1 MKLRNLFKMPPV
13 HHPSRSSIR
22 GHRTSKSRDQM
33 KAGSSKL
40 IVTSQPIHMV
50 STMSTHNAS
59 VHPAPGSF
67 EDLLDHIP
75 LPRWAI
81 YAIFGMGG
89 LIILLCCLCICIKC
103 CCKKKKRQ
111 KKDQQILFKGLDGKT
126 ATALVQP
133 DMEDVDYGSVKQ
145 YRGKLLY
152 SLEYN
157 ATLSELTV
165 GIKQAESLKA
175 MDLGRSSD
183 PYVKVYILPD
193 KAKIFETKVFKNT
206 LNPFFNEQ
214 FTFQL
219 SKPALQK
226 STAVMKVFDFNRF
239 TKHEIIGELRVQ
251 LCNIDQNHVIEEWQ
265 DLAKPA
271 KFEEENLGE
280 ICFSLC
286 YVPTSS
292 KLTVAIL
299 EAKDLKS
306 MDLGGSS
313 DPYVKVQLTLDKR
326 KWKKR
331 TTSIKK
337 KSLNPYFNESFTFDV
352 SLDQIQRVNLVIS
365 VWDHDAM
372 SRNDSMGKLFLGCD
386 STGNQLR
393 HWADMLSNPRRPVA
407 QWHNLLSAEQ
417 VNASLGLKKKI
428 PVPSKFKENN
438 LLKKHFK

>member
-1 MKLRNLFKMPPV
+1 MPAI
-13 HHPSRSSIR
+13 HHQRPLSWIPRA
-22 GHRTSKSRDQM
+22 SKSWAQM
-33 KAGSSKL
+33 KAGSPNL
-40 IVTSQPIHMV
+40 IVTNQPIHIIP
-50 STMSTHNAS
+50 TMFTHTNAS
-59 VHPAPGSF
+59 VNPAAGSF
-67 EDLLDHIP
+67 EDLLNHIP
-75 LPRWAI
+75 LPRWAS
-81 YAIFGMGG
+81 YTIFGTGS
-89 LIILLCCLCICIKC
+89 LIILLCCLCVCIKC
-103 CCKKKKRQ
+103 CCKRKKRQ
-111 KKDQQILFKGLDGKT
+111 QKDQQILLKGLDGKT

-133 DMEDVDYGSVKQ
+133 DMEDVDYGSTKQ

-165 GIKQAESLKA
+165 GIKQADSLKA

-183 PYVKVYILPD
+183 PYVKVYILPE
-193 KAKIFETKVFKNT
+193 KSKIFETKVFKNT

-219 SKPALQK
+219 SKSTLQK

-251 LCNIDQNHVIEEWQ
+251 LCNIDWNHIIEEWQ
-265 DLAKPA
+265 DLSKPT

-292 KLTVAIL
+292 KLTVTIL
-299 EAKDLKS
+299 EAKNLKS

-313 DPYVKVQLTLDKR
+313 DPYVKVQLALNKR

-331 TTSIKK
+331 TTSTKK
-337 KSLNPYFNESFTFDV
+337 KTLNPYFNESFMFDV

-372 SRNDSMGKLFLGCD
+372 SRNDTMGKVFLGCD

-407 QWHNLLSAEQ
+407 QWHSLLSAEQ
-417 VNASLGLKKKI
+417 VNSTLALKKKI
-428 PVPSKFKENN
+428 PVPSKFTENK
-438 LLKKHFK
+438 LKKHFK

>member
-1 MKLRNLFKMPPV
+1 MFRTKEAFSPQTTQLDYF
-13 HHPSRSSIR
+13 SIL
-22 GHRTSKSRDQM
+22 HS
-33 KAGSSKL
+33 A
-40 IVTSQPIHMV
+40 V
-50 STMSTHNAS
+50 
-59 VHPAPGSF
+59 
-67 EDLLDHIP
+67 
-75 LPRWAI
+75 PRWAI

-103 CCKKKKRQ
+103 CCKRKKRQ
-111 KKDQQILFKGLDGKT
+111 EKDQQILLKGLDGKT
-126 ATALVQP
+126 ATALVRR
-133 DMEDVDYGSVKQ
+133 VSCNTTV
-145 YRGKLLY
+145 
-152 SLEYN
+152 N
-157 ATLSELTV
+157 TVHVTLTV
-165 GIKQAESLKA
+165 GIKQAGSLKA

-206 LNPFFNEQ
+206 LNPFFNEHCEP
-214 FTFQL
+214 
-219 SKPALQK
+219 PAQIP
-226 STAVMKVFDFNRF
+226 SAVFDFNRF

-299 EAKDLKS
+299 EAKDLKN
-306 MDLGGSS
+306 
-313 DPYVKVQLTLDKR
+313 PYVKVQLTLDKR

-407 QWHNLLSAEQ
+407 QWHSLLLAEQ

-428 PVPSKFKENN
+428 PVPSKFKENK

>member
-1 MKLRNLFKMPPV
+1 MPTIHQPPRFSNLTPKA
-13 HHPSRSSIR
+13 SESW
-22 GHRTSKSRDQM
+22 GLM
-33 KAGSSKL
+33 KAAGSPNL
-40 IVTSQPIHMV
+40 IVTNQPVHIISTV
-50 STMSTHNAS
+50 SAHTNGS
-59 VHPAPGSF
+59 VDPATGFF
-67 EDLLDHIP
+67 EDLLMHIH

-81 YAIFGMGG
+81 FTIFGAGG
-89 LIILLCCLCICIKC
+89 LILLVCCLCICIKC
-103 CCKKKKRQ
+103 CCKRKKRQ
-111 KKDQQILFKGLDGKT
+111 QKDQQILLKGLNGRT

-133 DMEDVDYGSVKQ
+133 DTGDGDYGSTKQ

-165 GIKQAESLKA
+165 GIKQADSLKA

-183 PYVKVYILPD
+183 PYVKVYILPE
-193 KAKIFETKVFKNT
+193 KSKVFETKVFKNT

-219 SKPALQK
+219 SKSTLQK

-239 TKHEIIGELRVQ
+239 TKHEIIGELRVH
-251 LCNIDQNHVIEEWQ
+251 LCNIDWNHVIEEWQ
-265 DLAKPA
+265 DLATPA
-271 KFEEENLGE
+271 KFEEESLGE

-286 YVPTSS
+286 YFPTIS

-299 EAKDLKS
+299 EAKNLKS

-313 DPYVKVQLTLDKR
+313 DPFVKVQLTLDKR
-326 KWKKR
+326 KWKKK
-331 TTSIKK
+331 TTSVKK
-337 KSLNPYFNESFTFDV
+337 KTLNPYFNESFTFEV
-352 SLDQIQRVNLVIS
+352 SMDQIQRVSLVIS
-365 VWDHDAM
+365 VWDYDAM
-372 SRNDSMGKLFLGCD
+372 SRNDSMGKVFLGCH

-407 QWHNLLSAEQ
+407 QWHSLLSAEQ
-417 VNASLGLKKKI
+417 VNSTLGLKRNF
-428 PVPSKFKENN
+428 PVPSKFKESQ